1 MTSCK
6 GWGSVLRFVVNSL
19 NQHYVSPIPWI
30 QKFRNQ
36 GINMKVN
43 PLSINPND
51 PIVKVLLPIS
61 AVLASAGV
69 EIFITKGEMLSPGDT
84 VKIALNWNL
93 KLPSGLF
100 GHWINR
106 QSTGWGDWPDYQG
119 ETGLL
124 LHGGGKKGYC
134 RRPFGVPLSTPIS
147 SD

>member
-1 MTSCK
+1 MVTSCK

-100 GHWINR
+100 GH
-106 QSTGWGDWPDYQG
+106 
-119 ETGLL
+119 
-124 LHGGGKKGYC
+124 
-134 RRPFGVPLSTPIS
+134 
-147 SD
+147 